1 MQTAGRSWAL
11 ASLLLGQWKI
21 TKEARLPSAMR
32 AGSPWARKTHGG
44 TGNTPASTYL
54 GRRGVWEAVGVG
66 VAGAAGEGAGTGRCV
81 DSCQSPWSRTS
92 GARPVSPAEMGTCA
106 QEKTVRPLGAELG
119 PPHPLAARL
128 ELGLFPEARAGRI
141 GRSGVGS
148 EEISGR
154 LAWRVWRL
162 RFYFQLCQG
171 PAMGPSQ
178 GPQYD

>member
-1 MQTAGRSWAL
+1 M
-11 ASLLLGQWKI
+11 ASLLLSQWKI

-32 AGSPWARKTHGG
+32 AGSPWAPKTHGG

-92 GARPVSPAEMGTCA
+92 GARPASPAEMGTCA
-106 QEKTVRPLGAELG
+106 QEKTMRPLGAELG
-119 PPHPLAARL
+119 RPHPLPARL
-128 ELGLFPEARAGRI
+128 ELGVLPRGQGRKN
-141 GRSGVGS
+141 RESGVGS
-148 EEISGR
+148 ERISGR
-154 LAWRVWRL
+154 LAWWVWRL

-178 GPQYD
+178 VASI